1 MEDYIEIIKELILRY
16 YSIEAQLGETVY
28 KSTYEILT
36 MLQGVIPDN
45 PISEHDVFAV
55 MKELG
60 FQIKLIDN
68 EFLWEM
74 HEK

>member
-1 MEDYIEIIKELILRY
+1 MEDYKEIIKDLLLGY
-16 YSIEAQLGETVY
+16 YSTEAQLGETVY

>member
-1 MEDYIEIIKELILRY
+1 MEDYKELIKELLLRY
-16 YSIEAQLGETVY
+16 YSTEAQLGETHY

-36 MLQGVIPDN
+36 MLQGVIPN
-45 PISEHDVFAV
+45 EPISEHDVFAV

-60 FQIKLIDN
+60 FQIELIDN